1 MKKMLKSLVLGT
13 LIGISNIG
21 INRCMSESLDMNI
34 TGNINGLFST
44 LEIKVVSDSS
54 EGIDNYDNILSENF
68 NTQFYSGVNG
78 EKLSRD
84 VFPNTPRD
92 IYSVFSLDTL
102 QQGNLNFSWSEITK
116 GYDGVFTYYGNDSSY
131 SIAIGSLDMKLN
143 SSYFVN
149 INDANVYSR
158 ITITDSSFT
167 IPEPCSS
174 ILLVTGLSS
183 LVLGYKLLGRK

>member
-78 EKLSRD
+78 EKLSRAT
-84 VFPNTPRD
+84 VHRFLKHND
-92 IYSVFSLDTL
+92 ISKRILSDP
-102 QQGNLNFSWSEITK
+102 EIIERR
-116 GYDGVFTYYGNDSSY
+116 S
-131 SIAIGSLDMKLN
+131 
-143 SSYFVN
+143 FV
-149 INDANVYSR
+149 A
-158 ITITDSSFT
+158 
-167 IPEPCSS
+167 EH
-174 ILLVTGLSS
+174 
-183 LVLGYKLLGRK
+183 